1 MYKNT
6 LTFRYPKLLTIF
18 NVLIGVVLTL
28 SVLMMVRD
36 LLTFAYMSKSESR
49 SVSIKHEVTG
59 NTIKD
64 ISEYEGILKNNPFGF
79 PGGQLRPLGV
89 KAGGPISQ
97 LDAKLIGT
105 VSGPQ
110 IFSYAVFV
118 DKNGRQDVFKLG
130 ENVFGAGKL
139 RKIEKERVFIAGT
152 SGISEIQIADIVAI
166 KDVTPPSGATGAN
179 DFARSAGSGTYI
191 VDQKKILHALE
202 NPNQLMTDVRLQP
215 NIVNGQ
221 QEGFILREVR
231 SGGIYQSLGLQNGD
245 VLLRINDYGI
255 TNPENALQAFTA
267 LRGMDRVQLDIV
279 RGGSKVTMTY
289 LIR

>member
-1 MYKNT
+1 MYKNA
-6 LTFRYPKLLTIF
+6 LTSRYPKLLTIF
-18 NVLIGVVLTL
+18 NMLVGVVLTL

-49 SVSIKHEVTG
+49 SVSIKHEATG
-59 NTIKD
+59 NTRKD

-79 PGGQLRPLGV
+79 PGGHLMLLGI
-89 KAGGPISQ
+89 KAGRAMSQ
-97 LDAKLIGT
+97 LDARLVGT

-110 IFSYAVFV
+110 AFSYAVFV
-118 DKNGRQDVFKLG
+118 DKNGRQEVFKVG
-130 ENVFGAGKL
+130 ENVFGSGKL
-139 RKIEKERVFIAGT
+139 KKIEEERVFIAGT
-152 SGISEIQIADIVAI
+152 SGIAEMRIADIVAI
-166 KDVTPPSGATGAN
+166 KDINPPSGATGAN
-179 DFARSAGSGTYI
+179 DFVRSAGSGTYM

-245 VLLRINDYGI
+245 VLLRINDYSI

-267 LRGMDRVQLDIV
+267 LRGMERVQLDIV